1 MSPHTVT
8 PNTVMGLQVFLVIM
22 SSSMLVVYGI
32 VLMDR
37 LLYETLVEKGS
48 MQQKVGDTEEVG
60 EKCIEIQIK
69 A

>member
-1 MSPHTVT
+1 
-8 PNTVMGLQVFLVIM
+8 
-22 SSSMLVVYGI
+22 MLVVYGL